1 MRKLISFFL
10 LFGVLAG
17 LSAQVQPQ
25 VRRSRQPGNNQGWRP
40 ENTEIWYPVPAKV
53 TPGEGTAAPS
63 DAIVLFDGTNL
74 DEWESQNPE
83 DATVKWK
90 LEDGALV
97 AVGGVGGI
105 QTKRWFGNC
114 QLHIEFRSP
123 AEVKGLGQGRGNSGI
138 FLQDRYELQVL
149 DGWDNPTYSN
159 GMLGSIYKQYA
170 PLVNPAKKPGEW
182 QTYDVIYTAPVFGL
196 NGVLESPGYITVLL
210 NGVLIQNHVRIKGT
224 TPYIGLPEY
233 NAHGLAP
240 ISLQDH
246 SNPVAYRNIWIR
258 QL

>member
-1 MRKLISFFL
+1 MRKLLTLVCFSFI
-10 LFGVLAG
+10 VAG

-25 VRRSRQPGNNQGWRP
+25 VRRGKPANGQTWRP

-74 DEWESQNPE
+74 NEWESSNAE
-83 DATVKWK
+83 DPTVKWK
-90 LEDGALV
+90 LEGGNLI
-97 AVGGVGGI
+97 AVGGVGSI
-105 QTKRWFGNC
+105 QTKRWFGDC

-123 AEVKGLGQGRGNSGI
+123 AEVKGDGQGRGNSGI
-138 FLQDRYELQVL
+138 FLQNLYEVQVL
-149 DGWDNPTYSN
+149 DGWENSTYSN

-182 QTYDVIYTAPVFGL
+182 QTYDIIYTAPVFGL
-196 NGVLESPGYITVLL
+196 NGVLVTPGYLTVLL
-210 NGVLIQNHVRIKGT
+210 NGVLVQNHSELKGST
-224 TPYIGLPEY
+224 EYIGMPKY